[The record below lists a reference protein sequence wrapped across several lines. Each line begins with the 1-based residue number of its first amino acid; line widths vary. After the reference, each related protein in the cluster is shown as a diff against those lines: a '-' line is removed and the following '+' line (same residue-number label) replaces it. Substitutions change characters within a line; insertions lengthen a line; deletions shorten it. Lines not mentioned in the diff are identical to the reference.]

1 MDTLSSP
8 AISSVAI
15 DAQVERVK
23 SFSTDINAPLNG
35 LTVALLGEV
44 GTPEEFDELR
54 QRMRSQDQKHREG
67 LQEIQSVLD
76 DLLQNQIMEAMREKV
91 EEEIKSQIDELVREQ
106 VAQCLKEHIPP
117 ALQDEFAM
125 SKREL
130 EELNLRLHNSES
142 RRANGKLRSEK
153 PNDALATMLMSDG
166 SVSAAYPKDLK
177 GLFSL
182 DADTISAL
190 IKEYELPEPVVA
202 EAARDRSRNLN
213 RLMHFCGVRY
223 QLVD

>member
-1 MDTLSSP
+1 
-8 AISSVAI
+8 
-15 DAQVERVK
+15 
-23 SFSTDINAPLNG
+23 
-35 LTVALLGEV
+35 
-44 GTPEEFDELR
+44 
-54 QRMRSQDQKHREG
+54 MRNQDQKHREG
-67 LQEIQSVLD
+67 LHEIQNILD
-76 DLLQNQIMEAMREKV
+76 DMLKNQIMEAMREQV

-142 RRANGKLRSEK
+142 RRANGKLRAEK
-153 PNDALATMLMSDG
+153 PDDALATMLMTNG
-166 SVSAAYPKDLK
+166 IVSAAYPKDLK

-182 DADTISAL
+182 DADAVNAL
-190 IKEYELPEPVVA
+190 IADYELPAPA
-202 EAARDRSRNLN
+202 EARDGSRNLN
-213 RLMHFCGVRY
+213 RLMHYCGVRY